1 MLPNLEPEYQPRVA
15 QPLGPPLCAGFAHNG
30 VEVPPAVLLRCFG
43 GDCSFRCGWACRN
56 APAGS
61 RIQKSLYSSIPL
73 RPVQPQQDQPESAG
87 SPGCSSAATAAAT
100 HGGYGCGHGADRDCS
115 DLL

>member
-1 MLPNLEPEYQPRVA
+1 MPPNPEPERQPRVA
-15 QPLGPPLCAGFAHNG
+15 QPSS
-30 VEVPPAVLLRCFG
+30 AVLLRCFG

-73 RPVQPQQDQPESAG
+73 RPAQPQQDQPESAG

-115 DLL
+115 DLLARTGPDGSGSPPPPGG